1 MKLLKIALKELKL
14 IKTQKISLLLIF
26 FFPIITILAIGSAFG
41 NVNIFTGSGF
51 TQVPVGIYVP
61 SGYQE
66 SEELI
71 QTLELYSG
79 SINLIKY
86 QTEEEVIESINKRKT
101 KIGLIVEEP
110 QGLESTMNIRVVF
123 DNSSLLE
130 TQVTLFITETILNE
144 VSYEKSN
151 ELLKGILQNLDT
163 IKQTVK
169 TEIIT
174 IDGFISKLDASY
186 YSLTNLENQLNQ
198 IDLTSMKYQLNTFD
212 TYYYQ
217 SLEDVSD
224 TRIEIYKA
232 QTQLSSYRNKIQN
245 TKYKLEGY
253 KNDLVFLKTQITNI
267 RIASPEPVAS
277 QLFNIENQLNNTIN
291 ELNSAISDLDSALVD
306 IDNANATLNNTLN
319 KLNDVESRLNSAN
332 NSVQSFKS
340 TVDSMENTLNQIKL
354 MLSEAKSSRES
365 IKSDLLETKNQMQ
378 QLSTKLETLSLVS
391 TESIIKPLRIEKEPR
406 YEATEVAVITPMA
419 IAIVLLL
426 TSLLL
431 TSISTILEKNQ
442 GAALRAQLSPTMNL
456 TWISGKILGQLVFA
470 IIEAALVLIVALI
483 GFGVMPM
490 GETLPE
496 LLNMYAGLF
505 AVLLIIGFSFISI
518 GLFLTNFTKTQ
529 STAVLSSLLISVPL
543 IFLSGMILPTSF
555 MPPFIRAF
563 SEILPLTVATQLI
576 TSILVRGSSL
586 QILIPQI
593 LLLLVPALILI
604 AATLIY
610 PKIKED

>member
-1 MKLLKIALKELKL
+1 MKLIKIALKELKL

-41 NVNIFTGSGF
+41 NVNVFTGTGF

-61 SGYQE
+61 SDYEE

-71 QTLELYSG
+71 QELELYSD
-79 SINLIKY
+79 SINLIRY
-86 QTEEEVIESINKRKT
+86 QTEEEVIESINKRKA
-101 KIGLIVEEP
+101 KIGLIVEKP
-110 QGLESTMNIRVVF
+110 QEFESTVNIRVVF
-123 DNSSLLE
+123 DNSALLE

-151 ELLKGILQNLDT
+151 ELLKGILENLDT

-169 TEIIT
+169 TEITT
-174 IDGFISKLDASY
+174 IDGFIAKLDASDS
-186 YSLTNLENQLNQ
+186 SLRSLENQLNQ
-198 IDLTSMKYQLNTFD
+198 IDLSTMKYQLETFD

-217 SLEDVSD
+217 SLNDVSE
-224 TRIEIYKA
+224 TRNEIYKA
-232 QTQLSSYRNKIQN
+232 QGQLSSYRSKIQN
-245 TKYKLEGY
+245 TKNKLTGY
-253 KNDLVFLKTQITNI
+253 RDDLVFLRNQITNI
-267 RIASPEPVAS
+267 RVVSPEPAAS
-277 QLFNIENQLNNTIN
+277 QLLNIENQLNNTIN
-291 ELNSAISDLDSALVD
+291 EINSTIYDLDHALVD
-306 IDNANATLNNTLN
+306 IDNANATLNQTLN
-319 KLNDVESRLNSAN
+319 KLNDVETRLHSAN
-332 NSVQSFKS
+332 TSIQSFKY
-340 TVDSMENTLNQIKL
+340 TVTSMQDTLNQIKL

-365 IKSDLLETKNQMQ
+365 IRADLVETKNQMQ
-378 QLSTKLETLSLVS
+378 ELSRKLETLSSLS

-406 YEATEVAVITPMA
+406 YESTEVAVITPMA
-419 IAIVLLL
+419 ISIVLLL

-442 GAALRAQLSPTMNL
+442 GAALRAKLSPTMHL

-483 GFGVMPM
+483 GFGVMPA
-490 GETLPE
+490 GETLAD
-496 LLNMYAGLF
+496 LLNAYAGLF

-529 STAVLSSLLISVPL
+529 STAILSSLLISIPL

-555 MPPFIRAF
+555 MPSFIRAF
-563 SEILPLTVATQLI
+563 SEILPLTVATELI

-586 QILIPQI
+586 QFLLPQI
-593 LLLLVPALILI
+593 LLLVVPALIMI
-604 AATLIY
+604 AVTLIY